1 MTSTTYGT
9 HLFKYKSTYVTCKLV
24 PRTWQI
30 TILSITSVNTTHS
43 LF

>member
-1 MTSTTYGT
+1 MTSTTCGT
-9 HLFKYKSTYVTCKLV
+9 QLFKYKSPYVSCKLV
-24 PRTWQI
+24 PCTWQI